1 LRAAA
6 AALASLLAAGPALA
20 EETFDLSAYE
30 KKPLEWKGYFE
41 LRPERQFLNRDGAGY
56 LLQFPNGTRSSA
68 DRWSAAA
75 ELSGILR
82 HDNLSFSFT
91 GHATYLED
99 VKGSEGDAR
108 FYEAYGRRQ
117 PDPGVSVDLG
127 KRALGWD
134 KGYAWNAVAFF
145 NRERPDRPRARARGL
160 RDGHRRAGAQL
171 HRRPGADAGTDPG
184 AAADHADLNDDNDNF
199 GAPGHWNP
207 AVKLYGLVRDTDVDF
222 IYAARGSHGPRV
234 GLDLSRNLGINLE
247 VHGEWAHTRD
257 MPRTVLTAGNTFASE
272 TRDFTSWLLGLR
284 YLTERDT
291 TWIAD
296 VYHNGAGYT
305 EAEMDRF
312 FALAHAASVNPALRP
327 LAGEAAAQGYTQP
340 NAMRDYVYLRVS
352 QKEPFDI
359 LYFTPS
365 ITLIQNLDDDS
376 CSLSPELLYTG
387 ITNLELRLRLFFLSG
402 GRLSDLGKKQNDRRV
417 ELRVRYYF

>member
-108 FYEAYGRRQ
+108 FYEAYGRWQ

-127 KRALGWD
+127 KRALGWG

-145 NRERPDRPRARARGL
+145 DRAKDP
-160 RDGHRRAGAQL
+160 
-171 HRRPGADAGTDPG
+171 TDPELAREGFVMATG
-184 AAADHADLNDDNDNF
+184 ALVRSFTDGPVQTLALTPVLLPTTADLNDNF

-234 GLDLSRNLGINLE
+234 GLDFSRNLGVNLE

-257 MPRTVLTAGNTFASE
+257 MPRTVLTAGNTLASE

-291 TWIAD
+291 TWIAE

-305 EAEMDRF
+305 EAEMNRF
-312 FALAHAASVNPALRP
+312 FALAHAASANPALRP
-327 LAGEAAAQGYTQP
+327 LAGQAAAQGYTQP

-376 CSLSPELLYTG
+376 RSLSPELLYTG

-402 GRLSDLGKKQNDRRV
+402 GRLSDFGEKQNDRRV

>member
-91 GHATYLED
+91 GHASYLED
-99 VKGSEGDAR
+99 FKGSEGDAR

-145 NRERPDRPRARARGL
+145 NRAKDP
-160 RDGHRRAGAQL
+160 
-171 HRRPGADAGTDPG
+171 TDPELAREGFVMATG
-184 AAADHADLNDDNDNF
+184 ALVRSFTDGPVQTLALTPVLLPTTADLNDNF

-222 IYAARGSHGPRV
+222 IYAARGSRGPRV
-234 GLDLSRNLGINLE
+234 GLDLSRNLGANLE

-257 MPRTVLTAGNTFASE
+257 MPRTVLTAGNTLASE

-284 YLTERDT
+284 YLTCTAPDFSGHEFG
-291 TWIAD
+291 
-296 VYHNGAGYT
+296 VKPCQEKGAWN
-305 EAEMDRF
+305 AE
-312 FALAHAASVNPALRP
+312 
-327 LAGEAAAQGYTQP
+327 
-340 NAMRDYVYLRVS
+340 
-352 QKEPFDI
+352 
-359 LYFTPS
+359 
-365 ITLIQNLDDDS
+365 
-376 CSLSPELLYTG
+376 
-387 ITNLELRLRLFFLSG
+387 
-402 GRLSDLGKKQNDRRV
+402 
-417 ELRVRYYF
+417 